1 MQVGGEA
8 VQVVGEAVKLGDK
21 QKYRF
26 EDRKSTSIMI
36 LGGKVLKI

>member
-1 MQVGGEA
+1 MTGRGEAVQAGGEA

-26 EDRKSTSIMI
+26 EDRKSTS
-36 LGGKVLKI
+36 KII